1 MKYGEILPGDG
12 VKVYGENGK
21 EEYVISLDD
30 IVPLKTRTSKISVK
44 NQFDH
49 YLPGSPINH
58 EITLFSAMKTA
69 DDERLSK
76 EVKKFNKKNT
86 SKKNGYTIG
95 IEDLFLMLSSEKNG
109 ITCYEIFARKPRKHT
124 EKRKFRKSIFRMLLN
139 EI

>member
-49 YLPGSPINH
+49 YR
-58 EITLFSAMKTA
+58 E
-69 DDERLSK
+69 
-76 EVKKFNKKNT
+76 
-86 SKKNGYTIG
+86 
-95 IEDLFLMLSSEKNG
+95 
-109 ITCYEIFARKPRKHT
+109 AR
-124 EKRKFRKSIFRMLLN
+124 
-139 EI
+139 